1 VFEETDLDS
10 PFVAK
15 IWRTVS
21 VSESAFISVAAS
33 HSELVVARQSDGRS
47 FVTVRGP
54 ETVATSVP
62 IPPDMEFFGI
72 QFKPGTFIP
81 CLSNTCLVDRSVAL
95 PELGNGFFAL
105 DSASVEIPGYHNA
118 DVFVE
123 NLVRKALLTRDSV
136 IELVLNGEMRDL
148 SLRSIQRRFL
158 RATGLTHA
166 TFRQIERAHTA
177 TDLLDRGLSIPET
190 VHRAGYADQAHLTRS
205 LRRFFGQTPSQII
218 RARSA

>member
-1 VFEETDLDS
+1 MFEESELSS

-21 VSESAFISVAAS
+21 VSAPAFISVAAS
-33 HSELVVARQSDGRS
+33 HSEIVVARQNDGRS

-81 CLSNTCLVDRSVAL
+81 CLPNDRLADRSITL
-95 PELGNGFFAL
+95 PELGNGSFAL
-105 DSASVEIPGYHNA
+105 SSAVMEIPTYNNA

-123 NLVRKALLTRDSV
+123 NLVRKGLLTRDPV
-136 IELVLNGEMRDL
+136 IELILNGEARNL

-166 TFRQIERAHTA
+166 TFRQIERAQA
-177 TDLLDRGLSIPET
+177 AADLLDGGLSIFET

-205 LRRFFGQTPSQII
+205 LRRFLGQTP
-218 RARSA
+218 ARIVRERSR